1 MTNYRDS
8 FYNEIQKGLIG
19 TGSDIFGV
27 PDSEELIS
35 DYPLNR
41 YYSGILFPNKDFPTG
56 NPKSE
61 EEIESN
67 NNQAET
73 DENDYDNAE
82 EKEPTGDS
90 EEKEES
96 NEEDNSQ
103 TADTQDYQ
111 LIQNAFFPTHI
122 GFTFCIEPKKFIG
135 VNFSFGIYDQLEQP
149 QPEIKIAISKEGFES
164 FFDMEIETQLSFKDI
179 LTYNDGFMQLS
190 RKLNGSRGGREK
202 RERRVFGF

>member
-8 FYNEIQKGLIG
+8 FYTEIQKGLVG

-41 YYSGILFPNKDFPTG
+41 YYSGILFPLKDFPSG
-56 NPKSE
+56 NPISE
-61 EEIESN
+61 EEVESSN
-67 NNQAET
+67 NQSET
-73 DENDYDNAE
+73 DENDYDSTE
-82 EKEPTGDS
+82 EKEPTGDA
-90 EEKEES
+90 EEKEEG

-103 TADTQDYQ
+103 TSDTQDYQ

-135 VNFSFGIYDQLEQP
+135 VNFSFGIYDQLEPP
-149 QPEIKIAISKEGFES
+149 QPEIKIAISK
-164 FFDMEIETQLSFKDI
+164 
-179 LTYNDGFMQLS
+179 
-190 RKLNGSRGGREK
+190 
-202 RERRVFGF
+202 RRF